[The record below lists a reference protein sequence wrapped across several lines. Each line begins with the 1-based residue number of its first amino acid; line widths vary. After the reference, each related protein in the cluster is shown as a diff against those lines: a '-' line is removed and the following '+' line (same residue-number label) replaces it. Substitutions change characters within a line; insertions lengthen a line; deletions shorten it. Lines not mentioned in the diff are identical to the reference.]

1 MVKKITTI
9 TILILSITFVSLYII
24 STTYSLIINVIE
36 KDGVDEIINDIT
48 IRDLVTNDDGTF
60 NNTYYDV
67 IRELD
72 INDEE
77 AELIMDSIPLNKVLN
92 IFIES
97 IVDYSIHNKRKLT
110 NDEIYDLII
119 DGIYSDSNINPGLQN
134 KLINKTKKYINDISK
149 YLYDI
154 KTIKRG
160 VSV

>member
-48 IRDLVTNDDGTF
+48 IRDLATNDDGTF

>member
-9 TILILSITFVSLYII
+9 TILILSITFVSLYVI

-77 AELIMDSIPLNKVLN
+77 AELIMDSIPLNEVLD
-92 IFIES
+92 IFIKS

-119 DGIYSDSNINPGLQN
+119 DGIYSDSNINPELQN

>member
-9 TILILSITFVSLYII
+9 TILILSITFVSLYVI

-77 AELIMDSIPLNKVLN
+77 AELIMDSIPLNEVLD
-92 IFIES
+92 IFIKS
-97 IVDYSIHNKRKLT
+97 IVDYSIHNKQKLT

-119 DGIYSDSNINPGLQN
+119 DGIYSDNNINPELQN

>member
-9 TILILSITFVSLYII
+9 TILILSITFVSLYVI

-60 NNTYYDV
+60 NDTYYDV

-77 AELIMDSIPLNKVLN
+77 AELIMDSISLNEVLD
-92 IFIES
+92 IFIKS

-119 DGIYSDSNINPGLQN
+119 DGIYSDSNINPELQN

>member
-9 TILILSITFVSLYII
+9 TILILSITFVSLYVI

-77 AELIMDSIPLNKVLN
+77 AELIMDSISLNEVLD
-92 IFIES
+92 IFIKS

-119 DGIYSDSNINPGLQN
+119 DGIYSDSNINPELQN